1 MSRRASSHRQCEE
14 LLQVPHPLLDATR
27 SPALAQIRELCEEHL
42 DRVGI
47 VTSTLCFVHCVATP
61 VVLSLS
67 AVSSHFLPSE
77 EHTHRL
83 LAVFVTILGALATG
97 FGYRAHR
104 RKRVLGA
111 VLLGLLLICSG
122 AYFGDLLPSHA
133 SEVAITLAGSCCM
146 IIAHRMNHTFCRNCK
161 KCS

>member
-1 MSRRASSHRQCEE
+1 M
-14 LLQVPHPLLDATR
+14 
-27 SPALAQIRELCEEHL
+27 AQIRELCAEHG

-47 VTSTLCFVHCVATP
+47 VASALCFVHCVATP

-77 EHTHRL
+77 EHTHRVF
-83 LAVFVTILGALATG
+83 AVFVTIVGALAIG
-97 FGYRAHR
+97 FGFRRHR
-104 RKRVLGA
+104 RKRVLA
-111 VLLGLLLICSG
+111 AALLGLLLIFSG

-133 SEVAITLAGSCCM
+133 CEVAITLAGSCCM
-146 IIAHRMNHTFCRNCK
+146 IFAHRMNHTFCSNCK